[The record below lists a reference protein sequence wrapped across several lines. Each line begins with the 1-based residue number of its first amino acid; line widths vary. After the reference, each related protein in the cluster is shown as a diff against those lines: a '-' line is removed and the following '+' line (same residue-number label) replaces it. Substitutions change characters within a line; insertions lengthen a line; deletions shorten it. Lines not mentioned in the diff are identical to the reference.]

1 MREAGSGL
9 LSGLVCATVL
19 FIIIV
24 VIYRQPFLALIVGGS
39 LTIAMTVGT
48 LVGSMIPLFMN
59 KLNIDP
65 AVASGP
71 FITTIN
77 DIVSMLIY
85 FGLAT
90 TFMSYL
96 T

>member
-1 MREAGSGL
+1 MSGNSGTQSLAVSVRNISTGVALREAGSGL

-65 AVASGP
+65 P
-71 FITTIN
+71 
-77 DIVSMLIY
+77 
-85 FGLAT
+85 
-90 TFMSYL
+90 
-96 T
+96 

>member
-1 MREAGSGL
+1 M

-65 AVASGP
+65 AVADHLLQQLM
-71 FITTIN
+71 I
-77 DIVSMLIY
+77 L
-85 FGLAT
+85 
-90 TFMSYL
+90 
-96 T
+96 

>member
-65 AVASGP
+65 AVP

>member
-1 MREAGSGL
+1 
-9 LSGLVCATVL
+9 
-19 FIIIV
+19 IIV

>member
-9 LSGLVCATVL
+9 LSGLVCAIVL

-59 KLNIDP
+59 KLNID
-65 AVASGP
+65 
-71 FITTIN
+71 
-77 DIVSMLIY
+77 
-85 FGLAT
+85 
-90 TFMSYL
+90 
-96 T
+96 